1 MVKNVLSVALC
12 FFLKACVNIRLK
24 DLVNLV
30 HKRRKMVFFN
40 CGKRVCLLKWSAN
53 ECGKTQQHAYVGATY
68 VWLYCI
74 LYDYEYIYIYILVYI
89 SKRGASSLQTNTW
102 IPTTRGLGIC
112 IAGVPSQWR
121 GKTYCLRPERGLRSL
136 AWSNI
141 GSTPDAEISSWSLPE
156 PFLVSQPISVS
167 LVAFTHTA
175 RQTTKSSYLVLVIT
189 LYHGM

>member
-74 LYDYEYIYIYILVYI
+74 LYDYEYIYIYTCIHFQERSKQSPNQHLDSNHSRTRHLHRRCPFAMAWKNLLFASGERIAQPGLVEHWLH
-89 SKRGASSLQTNTW
+89 SRCGDLLLKPARTVSSFAAYKCKSG
-102 IPTTRGLGIC
+102 GLH
-112 IAGVPSQWR
+112 
-121 GKTYCLRPERGLRSL
+121 TYC
-136 AWSNI
+136 
-141 GSTPDAEISSWSLPE
+141 
-156 PFLVSQPISVS
+156 
-167 LVAFTHTA
+167 
-175 RQTTKSSYLVLVIT
+175 
-189 LYHGM
+189 